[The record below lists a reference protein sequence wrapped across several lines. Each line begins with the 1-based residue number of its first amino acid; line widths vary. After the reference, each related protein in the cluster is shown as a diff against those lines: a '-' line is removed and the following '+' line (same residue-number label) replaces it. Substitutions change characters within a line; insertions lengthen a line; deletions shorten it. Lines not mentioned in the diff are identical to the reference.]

1 MAHLAPHLLARE
13 LAPLLERTAGRC
25 VHACV
30 DDRASKDDVRAAVLQ
45 PLDARGLADFA
56 LEHASAVSVV
66 VSLETRSKKGWG
78 LCRGPPESAEERA
91 AELIVLAARQPTTK
105 LPSGSLVRRGTRKSR
120 LDVDANDM
128 NQEAARRSWDAAE
141 ALCAVA
147 DAASSPES

>member
-1 MAHLAPHLLARE
+1 MSATLPKPPSLIAS
-13 LAPLLERTAGRC
+13 RTQTISS
-25 VHACV
+25 V
-30 DDRASKDDVRAAVLQ
+30 S
-45 PLDARGLADFA
+45 FA

-91 AELIVLAARQPTTK
+91 AELVVLAARQPTTK
-105 LPSGSLVRRGTRKSR
+105 LPSGSLVRRGTRKAR

>member
-1 MAHLAPHLLARE
+1 M
-13 LAPLLERTAGRC
+13 LERTAGRC

-30 DDRASKDDVRAAVLQ
+30 DDRASKDDVRASVLQ
-45 PLDARGLADFA
+45 PLDARGLAAFA

-66 VSLETRSKKGWG
+66 VSLETRKRSGWA

-91 AELIVLAARQPTTK
+91 AELVVLAARQPTTK
-105 LPSGSLVRRGTRKSR
+105 LPSGSLVRRGTRKAR

-147 DAASSPES
+147 DAASPES